1 MRMEGQEGETRPGQ
15 LFDLDGFISS
25 SRRIFNVSRK
35 PDMKEF
41 QEMAKVTGLGVIVI
55 GIIGYIVKLFLD
67 GVLRLV

>member
-1 MRMEGQEGETRPGQ
+1 MADGDESQAGK
-15 LFDLDGFISS
+15 LFDIDSFLNS

-35 PDMKEF
+35 PDMKQF
-41 QEMAKVTGLGVIVI
+41 KEMAKVTGLGVIVI